1 MSIRVFYDEVSFRL
15 KGWSKVVEVLNN
27 VVLNSGKI
35 TGDINVIITDDQTLR
50 EINVQFLKHNYF
62 TDVITFNYCIENVV
76 NGEIYISI
84 NTIERNAFNYNVSL
98 KEEVRRVIIHGILH
112 LVGYDD
118 KLKRDKILMKEKE
131 DFWLGE
137 FKD

>member
-35 TGDINVIITDDQTLR
+35 TGDISVIITDDQTLR